1 MTHSYLF
8 SFSGKPKSAR
18 KERERRV
25 MASEDDQEEKEFQ
38 EYKAGLERRNHELA
52 SVIIQSSRVFSTN
65 IHGIPLLRP
74 LSPRSYRRAIDT
86 QQREYLLQQ
95 EERSTVDQIYNTP
108 QRQVVDPYFLDQFF
122 TNRHASLVIVMQ
134 GDQPFQISGPELSM
148 EDAKAL
154 LNAKQPKKQKK
165 IHEQRKPKKREQKH
179 NRSICK
185 R

>member
-1 MTHSYLF
+1 
-8 SFSGKPKSAR
+8 
-18 KERERRV
+18 

-95 EERSTVDQIYNTP
+95 EERLVEESRTTLSQGRESVMRLSQCG
-108 QRQVVDPYFLDQFF
+108 RQFLLFS
-122 TNRHASLVIVMQ
+122 A
-134 GDQPFQISGPELSM
+134 
-148 EDAKAL
+148 ED
-154 LNAKQPKKQKK
+154 
-165 IHEQRKPKKREQKH
+165 
-179 NRSICK
+179 IC
-185 R
+185 